1 MVASNLIQPF
11 FHRSDSNM
19 KTQSRASQ
27 FFVTSTVLSALFFGV
42 GVGLVLSNRA
52 PDLFAREKID
62 ESLIAELKTFTDV
75 LAMVQENYVT
85 EVKGKQLAS
94 GAIKGMMSALD
105 PHSAYLDPQYFEDMQ
120 SQTRGD
126 FGGLGIEIATK
137 DGMLVVVAP
146 MEGTPAARVGIKS
159 GDIIVKIDGEYLKE
173 VSLVDVVKRLRGPKG
188 TSVTLSV
195 MRKDRPG
202 KLKEYSIVRDKIVI
216 HSVKHRF
223 LGDGY
228 GYVRVSQFMETT
240 GDDLLSAIND
250 LTKQAG
256 GALRGMV
263 LDLRNN
269 PGGLLTQ
276 AVKVSDVFLREGV
289 IVSTKGRIASQ
300 EQKFYAHENETQP
313 EYPLVVIINGG
324 SASASEIVS
333 GALKDHGRA
342 LIVGR
347 QSFGKGSV
355 QTINPLNNGGAVQLT
370 TALYYTPSGRSI
382 QALGVTPDIEFPV
395 DEVAAAS
402 DNGNEDD
409 FVSYSERDLPGAI
422 SNPLHKGKDS
432 KKEPSK
438 PVVKVAED
446 IPVPVDKLDTPT
458 WLAKDNYARRA
469 LEILKTV
476 NVLGKKAAVNPDSS
490 RTASP

>member
-1 MVASNLIQPF
+1 
-11 FHRSDSNM
+11 
-19 KTQSRASQ
+19 
-27 FFVTSTVLSALFFGV
+27 
-42 GVGLVLSNRA
+42 
-52 PDLFAREKID
+52 
-62 ESLIAELKTFTDV
+62 LKTFTDV

-395 DEVAAAS
+395 DEVAAAL

>member
-1 MVASNLIQPF
+1 M
-11 FHRSDSNM
+11 
-19 KTQSRASQ
+19 
-27 FFVTSTVLSALFFGV
+27 
-42 GVGLVLSNRA
+42 GLLLSNRA
-52 PDLFAREKID
+52 PELLAREKID

-75 LAMVQENYVT
+75 LAMVQENYVR
-85 EVKGKQLAS
+85 EVEGKQLAS

-105 PHSAYLDPQYFEDMQ
+105 PHSAYLDPQYFEEMQ

-159 GDIIVKIDGEYLKE
+159 GDVIVKIDGEYLKE

-202 KLKEYSIVRDKIVI
+202 KLKEYSITRDKIVI
-216 HSVKHRF
+216 HSIKHRF

-228 GYVRVSQFMETT
+228 GYIRVSQFMETT
-240 GDDLLSAIND
+240 GDDLQAAIND

-256 GALRGMV
+256 GALHGLV

-313 EYPLVVIINGG
+313 EYPLVVVINGG

-342 LIVGR
+342 LVVGR

-382 QALGVTPDIEFPV
+382 QALGVTPDIEFPL
-395 DEVAAAS
+395 DEVASTPDEA
-402 DNGNEDD
+402 NEDD
-409 FVSYSERDLPGAI
+409 LVSYSERDLPGAI

-432 KKEPSK
+432 GNKKDK
-438 PVVKVAED
+438 PAVKAKEE
-446 IPVPVDKLDTPT
+446 IPVSVDSLDTPT
-458 WLAKDNYARRA
+458 WLARDTYARKA

-476 NVLGKKAAVNPDSS
+476 KVLGKKAVLKQ
-490 RTASP
+490 

>member
-1 MVASNLIQPF
+1 
-11 FHRSDSNM
+11 M
-19 KTQSRASQ
+19 KTQSKTSL
-27 FFVTSTVLSALFFGV
+27 FFVISTVVSALFFGV
-42 GVGLVLSNRA
+42 GVGLLLSNRA
-52 PDLFAREKID
+52 PNLLAKEKID

-75 LAMVQENYVT
+75 LAMVQENYVK
-85 EVKGKQLAS
+85 EVEGKQLAS

-105 PHSAYLDPQYFEDMQ
+105 PHSAYLDPQYFEEMQ

-216 HSVKHRF
+216 HSIKHRY

-228 GYVRVSQFMETT
+228 GYVRISQFMETT
-240 GDDLLSAIND
+240 GDDLLAAIND
-250 LTKQAG
+250 LTRQAG
-256 GALRGMV
+256 GALRGLV

-289 IVSTKGRIASQ
+289 VVSTKGRIASQ

-313 EYPLVVIINGG
+313 EYPLVVVINGG

-382 QALGVTPDIEFPV
+382 QALGVTPDIEFPLE
-395 DEVAAAS
+395 EVASAS

-409 FVSYSERDLPGAI
+409 IVSYSERDLPGAI

-432 KKEPSK
+432 RKEPSK
-438 PVVKVAED
+438 PAVKVSD
-446 IPVPVDKLDTPT
+446 NIPVSVDNLDTPT
-458 WLAKDNYARRA
+458 WLARDNYARRA

-476 NVLGKKAAVNPDSS
+476 NVLGKKAAVN
-490 RTASP
+490 AN

>member
-1 MVASNLIQPF
+1 MI
-11 FHRSDSNM
+11 
-19 KTQSRASQ
+19 TQSRTST
-27 FFVTSTVLSALFFGV
+27 FFVTSTVFSALFFGV
-42 GVGLVLSNRA
+42 GVGLLLSDRA
-52 PDLFAREKID
+52 PELLAREKID
-62 ESLIAELKTFTDV
+62 ESLITELKTFTDV
-75 LAMVQENYVT
+75 LAMVQENYVR
-85 EVKGKQLAS
+85 EVNGKQLAS

-105 PHSAYLDPQYFEDMQ
+105 PHSAYLDPQYFEEMQ

-126 FGGLGIEIATK
+126 FGGLGIEI
-137 DGMLVVVAP
+137 VAP

-159 GDIIVKIDGEYLKE
+159 GDVIVKIDGEYLKE
-173 VSLVDVVKRLRGPKG
+173 VSLVDVVKRLRGPTG

-195 MRKDRPG
+195 MRKNRPG
-202 KLKEYSIVRDKIVI
+202 KLKEYSITRDKIVI
-216 HSVKHRF
+216 KSIKHRY
-223 LGDGY
+223 LSDGY
-228 GYVRVSQFMETT
+228 GYVRISQFMETT
-240 GDDLLSAIND
+240 GDDLLASISE

-256 GALRGMV
+256 GALRGLV

-276 AVKVSDVFLREGV
+276 AVKVSDVFLREGI

-313 EYPLVVIINGG
+313 EYPLVVVINGG

-342 LIVGR
+342 LVVGR

-382 QALGVTPDIEFPV
+382 QALGVTPDIELPL
-395 DEVAAAS
+395 DEVAPTPDDTS
-402 DNGNEDD
+402 EDGV
-409 FVSYSERDLPGAI
+409 VSYSERDLPGAI
-422 SNPLHKGKDS
+422 SNPLNKGNES
-432 KKEPSK
+432 KKELKK
-438 PVVKVAED
+438 PAVKATED
-446 IPVPVDKLDTPT
+446 LPVSVDSLDTPT
-458 WLAKDNYARRA
+458 WLARDSYARRA

-476 NVLGKKAAVNPDSS
+476 NVLGKKAVVK
-490 RTASP
+490 

>member
-1 MVASNLIQPF
+1 MIPFYYNLF
-11 FHRSDSNM
+11 FHRSDSDM
-19 KTQSRASQ
+19 KTQSRTSL
-27 FFVTSTVLSALFFGV
+27 FFITSTVLSALFFGV
-42 GVGLVLSNRA
+42 GVGLLLSNRA
-52 PDLFAREKID
+52 PELLAREKID

-75 LAMVQENYVT
+75 LAMVQENYVK
-85 EVKGKQLAS
+85 EVEGKQLAS

-105 PHSAYLDPQYFEDMQ
+105 PHSAYLDPQYFEEMQ

-146 MEGTPAARVGIKS
+146 MEGTPAARVGIKP

-202 KLKEYSIVRDKIVI
+202 KLKDYSIVRDKIVI
-216 HSVKHRF
+216 HSVKHRY

-250 LTKQAG
+250 LQKQVG
-256 GALRGMV
+256 GELRGLI

-382 QALGVTPDIEFPV
+382 QALGVTPDIEFPLEEV
-395 DEVAAAS
+395 VAAP
-402 DNGNEDD
+402 DEGNEDD

-422 SNPLHKGKDS
+422 RNPLHKWKES
-432 KKEPSK
+432 KKETSK
-438 PVVKVAED
+438 TAVKVPED
-446 IPVPVDKLDTPT
+446 LPVPVDNLDTPA
-458 WLAKDNYARRA
+458 WLARDNYARRA

-476 NVLGKKAAVNPDSS
+476 NVLGKKAEVK
-490 RTASP
+490 